1 MISNLLGVIGLEL
14 DAEHLDWTWRSWK
27 LGGAHPRTEGGT
39 CTTRTQFPCSAHTSP
54 GIGALSWRLAAGTD
68 SGRLRAQL
76 CGGHRDGGL
85 TIVSVPKG
93 RIKRQIL
100 GARELDRIREKGSQG
115 RWAVGSEDCLAGGGV
130 VTRSEAGGH
139 GLRGSPS

>member
-1 MISNLLGVIGLEL
+1 M
-14 DAEHLDWTWRSWK
+14 
-27 LGGAHPRTEGGT
+27 
-39 CTTRTQFPCSAHTSP
+39 
-54 GIGALSWRLAAGTD
+54 
-68 SGRLRAQL
+68 
-76 CGGHRDGGL
+76 
-85 TIVSVPKG
+85 SVPKG

-139 GLRGSPS
+139 GLRGSAS